1 MKNTAN
7 IIQTVIAMV
16 TIVIA
21 TCNYAQAGNP
31 PAKKPTTTTKSNVT
45 NPYYNPNKKIVNANN
60 QPIFKRNRKAGDPII
75 NRRDQ
80 PILNIKHAPK
90 RFQN

>member
-7 IIQTVIAMV
+7 IIKSTISIIA
-16 TIVIA
+16 ILIA
-21 TCNYAQAGNP
+21 SAGISHAGNP
-31 PAKKPTTTTKSNVT
+31 PAKKPTSTTKSNVT
-45 NPYYNPNKKIVNANN
+45 NPYYNPNKKIVNANS

-90 RFQN
+90 RFQK

>member
-31 PAKKPTTTTKSNVT
+31 PAKKPTTTTKSM
-45 NPYYNPNKKIVNANN
+45 
-60 QPIFKRNRKAGDPII
+60 
-75 NRRDQ
+75 
-80 PILNIKHAPK
+80 
-90 RFQN
+90 

>member
-1 MKNTAN
+1 MKNTSS
-7 IIQTVIAMV
+7 IIKSAIAIV

-21 TCNYAQAGNP
+21 TCNFAHAGNP
-31 PAKKPTTTTKSNVT
+31 PAKKTPQKSNVT
-45 NPYYNPNKKIVNANN
+45 NPYYNPNKKIVNANS
-60 QPIFKRNRKAGDPII
+60 QPIFKKNRKAGDPII

-90 RFQN
+90 RFQK